1 MTSEQDPARW
11 PTWLAILQRDDG
23 DMVIATQQH
32 PADGIE
38 AEAWLIEL
46 AEARPTGDL
55 VYLAR
60 MAGSFWSSLDRAA
73 LDER

>member
-1 MTSEQDPARW
+1 MTSEQDPTRW
-11 PTWLAILQRDDG
+11 PTWLAILKHDEG
-23 DMVIATQQH
+23 DQVLAKKQL

-60 MAGSFWSSLDRAA
+60 MAGSLWSSLDRP
-73 LDER
+73 